1 MRSGKFLFVIG
12 SVLMMGL
19 ALCLAGCSSDSTSS
33 ANQEDPHY
41 TQLKAQMNAQ
51 VDSTL
56 ILASNALQM
65 YMVANVGDTGNP
77 NSYGSVNPD
86 SVVTSGTWYLVYL
99 GDIQTAF
106 TSFYLDSVQFR
117 KGGVPYATPVNADAV
132 EVRHLWRYS
141 TADTTAAFTNIEANG
156 NFTINGL
163 KTNEATV
170 NGTSTHQTDYRVS
183 AGGTRVNL
191 NTETTVSSLTFHRDT
206 NAWNTGIPSAGTI
219 NTTMDMIYQRGD
231 NAPDTTAWT
240 IDATFN
246 NGVMTATVT
255 CDDVTRTYVHDLN
268 PSTAH

>member
-12 SVLMMGL
+12 SVLMLGL

-56 ILASNALQM
+56 MLTSNALQM
-65 YMVANVGDTGNP
+65 YMVANVGDTG
-77 NSYGSVNPD
+77 SSISFGSVNPD
-86 SVVTSGTWYLVYL
+86 SIVASGTWYLVYL

-117 KGGVPYATPVNADAV
+117 KGGLPYSTPVNADAV
-132 EVRHLWRYS
+132 QVRHLWRYN
-141 TADTTAAFTNIEANG
+141 TADTTAAFKNVLATG
-156 NFTINGL
+156 TYTINGL

-170 NGTSTHQTDYRVS
+170 TGTSTHQTDYRIS
-183 AGGTRVNL
+183 AGGTRVNI

-206 NAWNTGIPSAGTI
+206 NGWNTGIPTAGTV
-219 NTTMDMIYQRGD
+219 NATMDMIYQRGTND
-231 NAPDTTAWT
+231 PDTTNWT

-255 CDDVTRTYVHDLN
+255 CDDVTRTYVHDTN
-268 PSTAH
+268 PPTQH